1 MQHISCEKYPV
12 IGWLINQSFEANR
25 HIHRT
30 TLVKTNVGRINAYY
44 HMQTFI
50 LECDTDGD
58 LNPNEYY
65 FFAVAEKE
73 TLRAVMEQ
81 MMDRLGMKHS
91 DKTDELV
98 EHTLQF
104 ISSDF
109 PAE

>member
-12 IGWLINQSFEANR
+12 IGWLINNSLDANR

-30 TLVKTNVGRINAYY
+30 TLVKTSAGRINVYY

-50 LECDTDGD
+50 LECDTDD
-58 LNPNEYY
+58 DNNPNEYY
-65 FFAVAEKE
+65 FFAVAEKD
-73 TLRAVMEQ
+73 TLHAMIEQ
-81 MMDRLGMKHS
+81 MTDRLGMKHS

-98 EHTLQF
+98 EHSLRF

-109 PAE
+109 AAE